1 MRVVFKFT
9 SKIIILI
16 KITSLLWLNV
26 EVKKKFSN
34 FVLMIVLVL
43 KYLLPKGFR
52 GISLFPFI
60 VFSDKAAKN
69 NLVLLNHEKIHIRQ
83 QLEMLVIPFY
93 VWYALEFI
101 VRYFQYKNWDLA
113 YRNISFEREAYTN
126 EKDLNYLKQRSFWE
140 FYKFL

>member
-1 MRVVFKFT
+1 
-9 SKIIILI
+9 
-16 KITSLLWLNV
+16 
-26 EVKKKFSN
+26 
-34 FVLMIVLVL
+34 MIVLVF
-43 KYLLPKGFR
+43 KYLLPKGYR

-60 VFSDKAAKN
+60 IFSDKNSKN

-93 VWYALEFI
+93 IWYALEFI

-126 EKDLNYLKQRSFWE
+126 EKDLNYLKKRPFWKFYSFI
-140 FYKFL
+140 